1 MGLTWAMI
9 CLQTNNKE
17 NKRTHYDIK
26 RQSTSHDVI
35 RWFQSKVKHQRYDGY
50 SVCRAHF
57 DSNRSG
63 TKLWRHI
70 LSFVYRFLVLV
81 RVKISPQPMRTQ
93 LENNTGNW
101 FTFEYFTVEMNK
113 SGGGLI
119 NPSVTSSSISSS
131 SSDPLQLYHMVITQR
146 QRRPLMKTNILGPVW
161 QKQ

>member
-1 MGLTWAMI
+1 M
-9 CLQTNNKE
+9 
-17 NKRTHYDIK
+17 
-26 RQSTSHDVI
+26 
-35 RWFQSKVKHQRYDGY
+35 KHQRYDGY

-63 TKLWRHI
+63 TKLRHHI

-113 SGGGLI
+113 SGGVNKPVSYIIFDIFIIIRSTPVIPHGHHTEATAPAHENKHTRPGLTEAV
-119 NPSVTSSSISSS
+119 NLFSTGCNRTKTDPPSPPCISS
-131 SSDPLQLYHMVITQR
+131 
-146 QRRPLMKTNILGPVW
+146 
-161 QKQ
+161 